1 VRMIAGDPC
10 VGPSLFAKLLN
21 CWFLGQA
28 PAQAHRNRLTALLGY
43 LRSEAVRVSRWNRP
57 PRMVSLGCGPALE
70 VGQFLSEAVLG
81 GEPEFTL
88 IDFNE
93 ETLRYV
99 ASDLAEVCRRHGRH
113 ASVHTIRKS
122 VSQVLRQGVRARG
135 LLVPTGSDLVYCA
148 GLFDYLTTE
157 VCEMLLRVLYGLLL
171 PGGLLL
177 ATNVDASLNS
187 SRGFRHSM
195 EYMLDW
201 NLMFRTGRELE
212 ALGRG
217 AVADEAG
224 CRVESDLTGVN
235 NFLSI
240 RKPG

>member
-1 VRMIAGDPC
+1 M
-10 VGPSLFAKLLN
+10 
-21 CWFLGQA
+21 
-28 PAQAHRNRLTALLGY
+28 
-43 LRSEAVRVSRWNRP
+43 
-57 PRMVSLGCGPALE
+57 
-70 VGQFLSEAVLG
+70 
-81 GEPEFTL
+81 
-88 IDFNE
+88 
-93 ETLRYV
+93 
-99 ASDLAEVCRRHGRH
+99 
-113 ASVHTIRKS
+113 
-122 VSQVLRQGVRARG
+122 
-135 LLVPTGSDLVYCA
+135 LVPTGCDLVYCA
-148 GLFDYLTTE
+148 GLFDYLTSE

-201 NLMFRTGRELE
+201 NLIFRTGRELE
-212 ALGRG
+212 ALGEG